1 MQKAEL
7 DKLEQQAK
15 DALEDDEL
23 QEVLSDIAEL
33 RAMLSLEEYM
43 AQNTVEI
50 KRPPVFTI
58 RSWRDAVRLLA
69 AAIITLPLA
78 AMLIFLFISAGGWLF
93 GGLAWSEIGR
103 DISIALAGSLLFA
116 WLLYWLVRGRKPMP

>member
-15 DALEDDEL
+15 DALEGDEL

-43 AQNTVEI
+43 TQFTVEI
-50 KRPPVFTI
+50 KRPPVFTV
-58 RSWRDAVRLLA
+58 RSWRDSVRLLA
-69 AAIITLPLA
+69 AAIVTLPLA
-78 AMLIFLFISAGGWLF
+78 NMLIFLFVSAGGWLF
-93 GGLAWSEIGR
+93 GGLAWSGVGR

-116 WLLYWLVRGRKPMP
+116 WLLY

>member
-15 DALEDDEL
+15 DALEGDEL

-33 RAMLSLEEYM
+33 KAMPSLEEYM
-43 AQNTVEI
+43 TQFTVEI
-50 KRPPVFTI
+50 KRPPVFTV

-69 AAIITLPLA
+69 SAIVTLPLA
-78 AMLIFLFISAGGWLF
+78 AMLVFLFISAGGWLF
-93 GGLAWSEIGR
+93 GGLAWSEVGR

-116 WLLYWLVRGRKPMP
+116 WLLYWLMRCKQI